1 MKKGDFIHF
10 TKFVA
15 DGVPTPCDIWG
26 ICIDGVYFKLFYNEP
41 DAWKLDEDDGIMDED
56 EYEIIP
62 EEEVPDEILV
72 QLTKRVLLNEL
83 TI

>member
-1 MKKGDFIHF
+1 VKKGDFIHF
-10 TKFVA
+10 TKFVS
-15 DGVPTPCDIWG
+15 DSVPTPCDIWG
-26 ICIDGVYFKLFYNEP
+26 ICVDGVYFKLFLNEP

-56 EYEIIP
+56 EYEIIQP
-62 EEEVPDEILV
+62 EDVPDEILA